1 MRPRVRVPGGLRRL
15 SVADLFFAAVVVAFT
30 FATARVW
37 WLSKIVPGMDY
48 PQFLVFVRVLQDN
61 ANPASPFHG
70 TYSVGP
76 WYMPTSLPIQFTSW
90 LSYLCGHSLEGAG
103 KLLLT
108 LQNVGLV
115 AASLYL
121 LKLLGRNRWAILFLF
136 PVIHSVWTVT
146 GGYAAYASALP
157 LNILAWGFTVR
168 WLQKLDLRS
177 GIALAICLCVN
188 LLWHGVGFAQAGM
201 GFAMLWAIW
210 RAPSWGARA
219 LSVVPTIPCLVQCA
233 AWITTAFADKATREP
248 PSWLEPWDA
257 SERIFEYLWAS
268 VPHYSSRALALALI
282 VSVGLLISS
291 THLAGTGPTARIW
304 RARNPFL
311 VVALMYLGS
320 YWAFPMYM
328 NHVEGVSCR
337 FPYVA
342 VLAFVF
348 AWNLPSAP
356 VPRWIVLGAV
366 GAFAVWCLRDITARF
381 RAFDAD
387 TRDASDLMDWV
398 APYET
403 LYSWPANNGASDE
416 FAGPTNKP
424 TRELQQYATI
434 RQGGLPNSSFAGYGY
449 NYISYVDK
457 RNPMPGFMGPATWS
471 EAMTKFDYVLARAG
485 TGPKDKHFQLLEHRR
500 NWEIYG
506 VCGSSHFPT
515 CP

>member
-1 MRPRVRVPGGLRRL
+1 
-15 SVADLFFAAVVVAFT
+15 
-30 FATARVW
+30 
-37 WLSKIVPGMDY
+37 
-48 PQFLVFVRVLQDN
+48 
-61 ANPASPFHG
+61 
-70 TYSVGP
+70 
-76 WYMPTSLPIQFTSW
+76 
-90 LSYLCGHSLEGAG
+90 
-103 KLLLT
+103 
-108 LQNVGLV
+108 
-115 AASLYL
+115 
-121 LKLLGRNRWAILFLF
+121 
-136 PVIHSVWTVT
+136 
-146 GGYAAYASALP
+146 
-157 LNILAWGFTVR
+157 
-168 WLQKLDLRS
+168 
-177 GIALAICLCVN
+177 
-188 LLWHGVGFAQAGM
+188 M